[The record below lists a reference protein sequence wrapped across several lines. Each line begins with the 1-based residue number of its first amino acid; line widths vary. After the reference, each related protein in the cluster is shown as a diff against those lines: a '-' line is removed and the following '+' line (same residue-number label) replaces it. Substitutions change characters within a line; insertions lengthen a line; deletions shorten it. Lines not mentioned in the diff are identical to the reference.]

1 MNLNDSGVAKWSV
14 PFSTTS
20 RASGSFS
27 ASGLAR
33 AGEVVV
39 ADAHQDRAGDGGQPI
54 GGQGVVDRSLQD
66 RGEGLGVVPRLVG
79 VLGEQLGADVGV
91 GAVAGDGVHD
101 APQAVG
107 VLPEEVR
114 PDTAD
119 HDAPEALGN
128 PAGQLQQGGRAEG
141 EADGVDL
148 PVGGQGLADAG
159 GQVGVGLGLV
169 RLGRRAMAEEVDP
182 DHRATG
188 VLQEGLPARSLPGGG
203 ERPAPAVDQDHRFG
217 AHGPDAT
224 ELAPR
229 PRRLGRRAVVPS
241 IDRPHP
247 GYCTHGD
254 CPCASSPHRRPT
266 S

>member
-14 PFSTTS
+14 PFSTSS

-27 ASGLAR
+27 VRGSPGPAKSFSPMH
-33 AGEVVV
+33 
-39 ADAHQDRAGDGGQPI
+39 DQDRARDGGQPI
-54 GGQGVVDRSLQD
+54 GSQGVVDRSLQD

-79 VLGEQLGADVGV
+79 VLGEQLRPDVGV
-91 GAVAGDGVHD
+91 GAVAGDGIHD

-107 VLPEEVR
+107 VLAEEVR
-114 PDTAD
+114 ADTAD
-119 HDAPEALGN
+119 HDAPEALGH
-128 PAGQLQQGGRAEG
+128 PAGQLQQGGCAEG
-141 EADGVDL
+141 EPDGVDL
-148 PVGGQGLADAG
+148 PVAGQGLADAG

-169 RLGRRAMAEEVDP
+169 RLGRGAMAEEVDP
-182 DHRATG
+182 DHRAAG
-188 VLQEGLPARSLPGGG
+188 VLQEGLPPRSLPGGG
-203 ERPAPAVDQDHRFG
+203 ERPAPAVDEDHRFR